1 MATAKKSLTIG
12 LLVLASAGCFGRKK
26 SQGEPVYQAVTLE
39 VVNNNWQDI
48 VIYAI
53 VGSSRQRLG
62 SVPAVKHATL
72 ELPSGLIPLPG
83 SVQLLL
89 DPLGSRAT
97 YRTGMISI
105 GLGQQIRLVVE
116 NQLSLTNWTVQ

>member
-1 MATAKKSLTIG
+1 MTTARKSLTIG
-12 LLVLASAGCFGRKK
+12 LVVLATVGCFKK
-26 SQGEPVYQAVTLE
+26 KPAGEPVFQPVTLE

-53 VGSSRQRLG
+53 VGSTRQRLG
-62 SVPAVKHATL
+62 SVPAIKQATL

-89 DPLGSRAT
+89 DPLGSRAAF
-97 YRTGMISI
+97 RTGNISV

-116 NQLSLTNWTVQ
+116 NQLSLSNWTVQ